1 MNAATTLTPP
11 ATRLLTAEDLW
22 AMPEHGGHCE
32 LVKGELIEMPPAGA
46 EHGATAFDL
55 GVHLG
60 NFVRTHRLGR
70 VCAAKT
76 GFILARNPDTVRA
89 PDVAFVAAERLPSP
103 LPTNF
108 LELAPD
114 LVVEVV
120 SPGDT
125 AQEVEDK
132 VADWL
137 TAGTRLVWVIYPRS
151 RMVHVHRPHAPSR
164 RLTAA
169 DALDGED
176 VVPGFSCPVMDLF
189 A

>member
-22 AMPEHGGHCE
+22 AMPEQGGHCE
-32 LVKGELIEMPPAGA
+32 LVKGERIEMPPAGF
-46 EHGATAFDL
+46 EHGTVTFDL
-55 GVHLG
+55 GILLG
-60 NFVRTHRLGR
+60 NYVRAHRLGR
-70 VCAAKT
+70 VGAAET
-76 GFILARNPDTVRA
+76 GFVLARNPDTVRA
-89 PDVAFVAAERLPSP
+89 PDAAFVAAERLPSP

-120 SPGDT
+120 SCGDT

-137 TAGTRLVWVIYPRS
+137 TAGTRLIWVIYPRS
-151 RMVHVHRPHAPSR
+151 RTVHVHRPHAPSR

-169 DALDGED
+169 DTLDGED